1 MLSILGITIPIFILI
16 GAGYVSGRRGVFSP
30 QEFQGMGRFV
40 LLFAL
45 PAITFDTLARRPM
58 AEIFEPGYLAA
69 YGLGSL
75 GMFVLTLLFLRFARG
90 MGVGRGAML
99 ALGTSSANSAF
110 MGYSIVSQFIGAQAA
125 IALAHTMVIENLVV
139 IPLALA
145 LAEIADHRGASLLSI
160 AGKTL
165 TNLAKTPLIV
175 ALVLGAACSIAG
187 LHPPDV
193 ISRPIEMLAKASA
206 PVALFVIG
214 GTLVGVHLGH
224 EGPRAA
230 PIAAAKLVLHP
241 LAVTLALL
249 LFSVRDPALAR
260 AAILYAAMPMLSI
273 YPLLAARHGD
283 QRLAAVALLVAVAA
297 SFATI
302 SVTLWLI
309 DQGVVPLGR

>member
-1 MLSILGITIPIFILI
+1 MLAILAITVPIFVLI
-16 GAGYVSGRRGVFSP
+16 GAGYLSGRRGIFTAE
-30 QEFQGMGRFV
+30 QFQGMGKFV

-75 GMFVLTLLFLRFARG
+75 GMFVLTLAFMRILPG
-90 MGVGRGAML
+90 MGIGRGAML
-99 ALGTSSANSAF
+99 ALGASSANSAF
-110 MGYSIVSQFIGAQAA
+110 MGYPIVSQFIGPQAA
-125 IALAHTMVIENLVV
+125 IALAHSMVIENLVV

-145 LAEIADHRGASLLSI
+145 LAEIADHRGASLLAI

-165 TNLAKTPLIV
+165 ANLAKTPLIV

-187 LHPPDV
+187 LHPPDM
-193 ISRPIEMLAKASA
+193 IAKPIEMLAKASA

-214 GTLVGVHLGH
+214 GGLVGVRLGH
-224 EGPRAA
+224 EGPRAT
-230 PIAAAKLVLHP
+230 PIAAAKLILHP

-249 LFSVRDPALAR
+249 LFSVRDPALAK

-273 YPLLAARHGD
+273 YPLLAARHND
-283 QRLAAVALLVAVAA
+283 QRLAAVALLLAVAA

-302 SVTLWLI
+302 SFVLWLI
-309 DQGVVPLGR
+309 ERGTLPL